1 MICPK
6 CKGENVNIAFVAEG
20 SRTSSRGTGF
30 GGNMSNTARAVT
42 AMSTLGMSNLVWKKS
57 KGTHHTKN
65 KNTKKALC
73 QDCGNDWKIR

>member
-57 KGTHHTKN
+57 KGTHKTKN
-65 KNTKKALC
+65 KNTKKAIC